1 MASNGGRADNGIA
14 LTSSNIALTEKPAI
28 AFTKTKRSTLEKC
41 LMIVSAILLLAAI
54 TFLVAFVVYYEKTE
68 ELQNVCTTE
77 ECVMA
82 ASRLSSVMDAS
93 VNPCDNF
100 YDFACGSWMKKNVI
114 PEDRSSLDMFGVLQ
128 DEVLVTLKNLLETER
143 ENEID
148 SVKKVKAL
156 YASCINETRL
166 EERGADPAV
175 QFLVTLGGWP
185 MINSSWKVDD
195 FDLEGLLIHLRRYN
209 NAPIISMSVG
219 TDLKNSS
226 RRILYVDQADFGM
239 LGQKYYQRG
248 RDDVML
254 LAYEKL
260 IINIAS
266 ELGNH
271 VADVAA
277 DVKDI
282 VDFEIMLAN
291 ISVPAE
297 ERRDSEDLYNM
308 YNISQLATSY
318 PKFDWLRYF
327 QELMNMTEVE
337 LEVKEGEPVINRSPR
352 YFEKLMELLETTSNR
367 TLANYIVW
375 RIMMNRAHN
384 LNEKY
389 RDFFQEYDEVI
400 YGTSTSRARFRTC
413 AAYVVN
419 NVGRA
424 VGRMFV
430 DATFDEA
437 SKTNADEMITNL
449 RASFKSLLDELD
461 WMDGA
466 TKAVARDKADAINP
480 KIGYPNDILNNTLLN
495 MLYEN
500 NTYDP
505 LKYFENVLQN
515 IQRSTINNLK
525 TLRQRVDRNVWTTA
539 PSTVNA
545 YYNSLTNQIMFPAGI
560 LQPPFYSKTY
570 HKSLNYGGI
579 GVVIGHEITHGFDD
593 RGRQYDKNGNLVQW
607 WSDDAIGKFKSKSQ
621 CIIDQYS
628 QYSVPEAD
636 MKING
641 INTQGE
647 NIADNGGVK
656 QSYRAYRKWV
666 EEQGKEEQLLPG
678 LKYNN
683 NQLFFISFAQ
693 IWCSN
698 MRRENAI
705 NRILTGVHSP
715 GRFRVIGTMQN
726 SQDFSDAFS
735 CARTSYMNPE
745 KKCHVW

>member
-1 MASNGGRADNGIA
+1 MGLLGEEKGDPELNVPWLHNGRVGRTSLHGIQYRKRDHKQA
-14 LTSSNIALTEKPAI
+14 R
-28 AFTKTKRSTLEKC
+28 FTKSKRSTLEKC

-54 TFLVAFVVYYEKTE
+54 AFLVAFVVYYEKTE

-143 ENEID
+143 ENEIE

-185 MINSSWKVDD
+185 MINSSWREDE

-248 RDDVML
+248 RNDVML

-271 VADVAA
+271 TNDVTA

-308 YNISQLATSY
+308 FNISQLATSY

-337 LEVKEGEPVINRSPR
+337 LEVEEGEPVINRSPR
-352 YFEKLMELLETTSNR
+352 YFEKLMVLLETTSNR

-437 SKTNADEMITNL
+437 SKTNADEMIANL

-461 WMDGA
+461 WMDED
-466 TKAVARDKADAINP
+466 TKVVARDKADAINP

-560 LQPPFYSKTY
+560 LQPPFYSRTY

-593 RGRQYDKNGNLVQW
+593 RGETIT
-607 WSDDAIGKFKSKSQ
+607 A
-621 CIIDQYS
+621 
-628 QYSVPEAD
+628 
-636 MKING
+636 
-641 INTQGE
+641 
-647 NIADNGGVK
+647 
-656 QSYRAYRKWV
+656 
-666 EEQGKEEQLLPG
+666 
-678 LKYNN
+678 
-683 NQLFFISFAQ
+683 
-693 IWCSN
+693 
-698 MRRENAI
+698 
-705 NRILTGVHSP
+705 
-715 GRFRVIGTMQN
+715 
-726 SQDFSDAFS
+726 
-735 CARTSYMNPE
+735 
-745 KKCHVW
+745 

>member
-1 MASNGGRADNGIA
+1 MASNGGRAENGIA

-28 AFTKTKRSTLEKC
+28 TFTKNKRSTLEKC
-41 LMIVSAILLLAAI
+41 LIVVSAILLLAAI
-54 TFLVAFVVYYEKTE
+54 AFLVAFVVYYEKTE

-82 ASRLSSVMDAS
+82 ASRLSSVMDSS

-114 PEDRSSLDMFGVLQ
+114 PEDKSSLDMFGVLR
-128 DEVLVTLKNLLETER
+128 DEVLVILKNLLETER
-143 ENEID
+143 ENEIE

-156 YASCINETRL
+156 YSSCINETQL
-166 EERGADPAV
+166 EERGAEPAL
-175 QFLVTLGGWP
+175 QFLVSLGGWP
-185 MINSSWKVDD
+185 MINTSWREEN
-195 FDLEGLLIHLRRYN
+195 FDLVGSLIQLRKYN
-209 NAPIISMSVG
+209 NHPILSMNVG

-226 RRILYVDQADFGM
+226 RRILYVDQSDFGM

-254 LAYEKL
+254 MAYEKL
-260 IINIAS
+260 ITKIAS

-271 VADVAA
+271 SIDVTA

-282 VDFEIMLAN
+282 VDFEILLAN
-291 ISVPAE
+291 ISVPSE
-297 ERRDSEDLYNM
+297 DRRDSEDLYNVF
-308 YNISQLATSY
+308 NISQLAVSY

-327 QELMNMTEVE
+327 QELLNMTEVS
-337 LEVKEGEPVINRSPR
+337 LEVGEGEPVINRSPV
-352 YFEKLMELLETTSNR
+352 YFEKLMVLLEATSNR
-367 TLANYIVW
+367 TLANYVVW

-384 LNEKY
+384 LNEKF
-389 RDFFQEYDEVI
+389 RDFFQEYEKVI

-413 AAYVVN
+413 ASYVVN
-419 NVGRA
+419 NVGLA

-437 SKTNADEMITNL
+437 SKTNADEMIANL
-449 RASFKSLLDELD
+449 RASFKALLGELD
-461 WMDGA
+461 WMDEA

-480 KIGYPNDILNNTLLN
+480 KIGYPNDILNNKLLN
-495 MLYEN
+495 TLYEN
-500 NTYDP
+500 NTYDSM
-505 LKYFENVLQN
+505 KYFENVLQN

-525 TLRQRVDRNVWTTA
+525 TLRQRVDRNVWSTA

-545 YYNSLTNQIMFPAGI
+545 FYNSLTNQIMFPAGI

-570 HKSLNYGGI
+570 HKSLNYGSI

-607 WSDDAIGKFKSKSQ
+607 WSDDAIDKFKVKAD

-628 QYSVPEAD
+628 QYTVPEAD

-705 NRILTGVHSP
+705 SRILTGVHSP

-726 SQDFSDAFS
+726 SQYFSDAFN
-735 CARTSYMNPE
+735 CPRTSYMNPE
-745 KKCHVW
+745 KKCYVW